1 MKGSEIV
8 SEILRFFQLVETTAK
23 VADEEINRCDQEY
36 NDLTHAAELLAL
48 NAVEMSQLMKEIRVN
63 RKKRRVSKNT
73 KEQMTPILEVLQKN
87 QGLINALKVA
97 KGKIESVERTQE
109 VRVYTPR
116 VRTEMTAAFEKQ
128 HKA

>member
-8 SEILRFFQLVETTAK
+8 SEILRAFQLVETTAK
-23 VADEEINRCDQEY
+23 VADEEMNRCDQEY

-73 KEQMTPILEVLQKN
+73 KEQMTPILEVLQRN

-97 KGKIESVERTQE
+97 KGKIENIERTQE

-128 HKA
+128 QKA

>member
-1 MKGSEIV
+1 MKGSELV

-73 KEQMTPILEVLQKN
+73 KEQMTPILEVLQK
-87 QGLINALKVA
+87 K
-97 KGKIESVERTQE
+97 SRT
-109 VRVYTPR
+109 
-116 VRTEMTAAFEKQ
+116 
-128 HKA
+128 HKCS

>member
-8 SEILRFFQLVETTAK
+8 SEILRAFQLVETTAK
-23 VADEEINRCDQEY
+23 VADEEMNRCDQEY
-36 NDLTHAAELLAL
+36 NDLTHAAEILAL

-73 KEQMTPILEVLQKN
+73 KEQMTPILEVLQKH

-97 KGKIESVERTQE
+97 KGKIENVERTQE

-116 VRTEMTAAFEKQ
+116 VRTDMAAAFEK
-128 HKA
+128 HYKA